1 MKHIFLLIPIV
12 VLTFLV
18 HLDQSGT
25 SLPVVLLGMAL
36 VQGAV
41 LLVAAATLSNAKW
54 IELIK
59 RPLLA
64 LTPLLFLFP
73 FLVTLAPYPW
83 LLRETAYL
91 NHIDFIIRGV
101 VALFVL
107 ATIGICFQSAAVTDK
122 PSTRQ
127 WAVAYIL
134 TFAVVKTLVA
144 MDWVMSFEYPWTS
157 TMFPAIYM
165 IECLYAGLALAAIIY
180 FVQERQIPGST
191 GGAVYDTASLL
202 FGFALFWGGL
212 TFAQYLTIWYGNI
225 PEEVLFFTRRFAL
238 PGGTYLF
245 ITSIILLF
253 GIPFIVFLIHHARKS
268 APKSAGLAFLIL
280 VGLLV
285 ERLFHILPYVQMNPV
300 LFVAELVAMLGIIA
314 VVVYRA
320 CRPSI

>member
-1 MKHIFLLIPIV
+1 MKHIFLLSLIV

-36 VQGAV
+36 IQGAV

-54 IELIK
+54 IAPIK
-59 RPLLA
+59 RSLLA

-83 LLRETAYL
+83 LLQETAYL

-107 ATIGICFQSAAVTDK
+107 ATIGICFQSAAVNDK
-122 PSTRQ
+122 PSTRR

-134 TFAVVKTLVA
+134 TFAIVKTLVA

-157 TMFPAIYM
+157 TMFPAIYI
-165 IECLYAGLALAAIIY
+165 IECLYAGLALAGIIC
-180 FVQERQIPGST
+180 FIRERQIPNST

-225 PEEVLFFTRRFAL
+225 PDEVLFFTRRFAT
-238 PGGTYLF
+238 PGGTNLF
-245 ITSIILLF
+245 IASIILLF
-253 GIPFIVFLIHHARKS
+253 GIPFTAFLIHRSRKS
-268 APKSAGLAFLIL
+268 ALTSTGLALLILAGLLA
-280 VGLLV
+280 
-285 ERLFHILPYVQMNPV
+285 ERIFHILPYVRLNPF
-300 LFVAELVAMLGIIA
+300 LFCIELAIILGIIA
-314 VVVYRA
+314 IIVFRA
-320 CRPSI
+320 CRQSI